1 MLCNYRGPY
10 DRNLDSFILQRCSFS
25 ITREVVMETVVILI
39 FLPLLAVAEF
49 FLVEK
54 RIEKEKLNARYLPL
68 LMNSNGCH

>member
-1 MLCNYRGPY
+1 
-10 DRNLDSFILQRCSFS
+10 
-25 ITREVVMETVVILI
+25 METVVILI

-68 LMNSNGCH
+68 LKGQFHEIFHLNFSL